1 MSTETKEKGHSKGE
15 GNARNTISISKGKNI
30 LDEDT
35 ITVPQIRELGNLP
48 ANLPVIE
55 IDPDNNERT
64 LAENEVITLKPGHR
78 YGKRLSTK
86 EDDTT

>member
-15 GNARNTISISKGKNI
+15 GEGPKYYLDIEGKEYPW
-30 LDEDT
+30 DEDT

-64 LAENEVITLKPGHR
+64 LAENEVITLKQGHR
-78 YGKRLSTK
+78 YGKKVKYKRG
-86 EDDTT
+86 